1 MCVRVCT
8 YLGACMCACSYVCV
22 RLYVRVCVHVCVRF
36 GGMSECKGCTTKW
49 AKQIKEPYPDG
60 VRIVAPGKW
69 IKGSH
74 LVPS

>member
-1 MCVRVCT
+1 MRTRVC
-8 YLGACMCACSYVCV
+8 LFRCVYVCV
-22 RLYVRVCVHVCVRF
+22 CVCMHAYVRTCVHVCVRF

-49 AKQIKEPYPDG
+49 VKQIKEPYPDG

>member
-1 MCVRVCT
+1 MRTRVC
-8 YLGACMCACSYVCV
+8 LFRCVCV
-22 RLYVRVCVHVCVRF
+22 CVCMHAYVRTCARASVCSF
-36 GGMSECKGCTTKW
+36 WGMSKCKGCTTKW